1 MRSYYNEGK
10 GAALIFYLLGK
21 QQGGG
26 SIPPI
31 TPAGEWKT
39 IVTDT
44 ASGYLT
50 TADMQSNATIIWDY
64 FYQKLGW
71 NVNSVAALLGNM
83 QGESTLNPGLIEV
96 GGGTTSA
103 GAGHGLVQWTPAT
116 DLYKVLD
123 VLYGG
128 HEDWYDGNKQLG
140 VIYAEYQESV
150 GEATRGIEPQW
161 YKTTKYPCDF
171 RQWAF
176 NQLNYD
182 LESLTYAFAA
192 NYLRPAVVEQPRRV
206 EYTKQWLEYFLKG

>member
-1 MRSYYNEGK
+1 MRSYYNDNGNM
-10 GAALIFYLLGK
+10 LLFYILGK
-21 QQGGG
+21 QQGG
-26 SIPPI
+26 SVPPI
-31 TPAGEWKT
+31 TPAGAWKT
-39 IVTDT
+39 VVTDT
-44 ASGYLT
+44 SAGYLND
-50 TADMQSNATIIWDY
+50 ADMKSNATIIWDY

-71 NVNSVAALLGNM
+71 NVNSVASLLGNM

-123 VLYGG
+123 VLYKG

-150 GEATRGIEPQW
+150 GEAHRGIEPQW

-176 NQLNYD
+176 NQLNYN
-182 LESLTYAFAA
+182 LEQLTYAFAS
-192 NYLRPAVVEQPRRV
+192 NYLRPAVVEQPQRV
-206 EYTKQWLEYFLKG
+206 EYARKWLEYFLKG

>member
-1 MRSYYNEGK
+1 MRSYYNDNGNM
-10 GAALIFYLLGK
+10 LLFYILGK
-21 QQGGG
+21 QQGGTV
-26 SIPPI
+26 PPVI
-31 TPAGEWKT
+31 PAGEWK
-39 IVTDT
+39 IVVTDT
-44 ASGYLT
+44 SAGYLSD
-50 TADMQSNATIIWDY
+50 ADMKNNASIIWDY
-64 FYQKLGW
+64 FRQKLGW

-103 GAGHGLVQWTPAT
+103 GAGRGLVQWTPAT

-150 GEATRGIEPQW
+150 GEAHRGIEPQW

-182 LESLTYAFAA
+182 LEKLTYAIAA
-192 NYLRPAVVEQPRRV
+192 NYLRPAVVEQPQRV
-206 EYTKQWLEYFLKG
+206 EYTRKWLDYFLKG

>member
-1 MRSYYNEGK
+1 MRSYYNVNGNM
-10 GAALIFYLLGK
+10 LLFYILGK
-21 QQGGG
+21 QQGGTV
-26 SIPPI
+26 PPVI
-31 TPAGEWKT
+31 PAGEWK
-39 IVTDT
+39 IVVTDT
-44 ASGYLT
+44 SAGYLSDV
-50 TADMQSNATIIWDY
+50 DMKSNASIIWDY
-64 FYQKLGW
+64 FRQKLGW

-116 DLYKVLD
+116 DLYIVLD

-150 GEATRGIEPQW
+150 GEAHRGIEPQW

-182 LESLTYAFAA
+182 LEKLTYAFAA
-192 NYLRPAVVEQPRRV
+192 NYLRPAVVEQPQRV
-206 EYTKQWLEYFLKG
+206 EYTRKWLEYFLKG

>member
-1 MRSYYNEGK
+1 MRSYYNDNGNM
-10 GAALIFYLLGK
+10 LLFYILGK
-21 QQGGG
+21 QQGGT
-26 SIPPI
+26 IPPVI
-31 TPAGEWKT
+31 PAGEWKI

-44 ASGYLT
+44 TAGYLND
-50 TADMQSNATIIWDY
+50 ADMKSNASIIWDY
-64 FYQKLGW
+64 FRQKLGW

-103 GAGHGLVQWTPAT
+103 GAGRGLVQWTPAT

-150 GEATRGIEPQW
+150 GEAHRGIEPQW

-182 LESLTYAFAA
+182 LEKLTYAFAA
-192 NYLRPAVVEQPRRV
+192 NYLRPAVVEQPQRV
-206 EYTKQWLEYFLKG
+206 EYTRQWLDYFLKG

>member
-1 MRSYYNEGK
+1 MRSYYNDNGNM
-10 GAALIFYLLGK
+10 LLFYILGK
-21 QQGGG
+21 QQGGT
-26 SIPPI
+26 IPPVI
-31 TPAGEWKT
+31 PAGEWKI

-44 ASGYLT
+44 TAGYLND
-50 TADMQSNATIIWDY
+50 ADMKSNASIIWDY
-64 FYQKLGW
+64 FRQKLGW

-103 GAGHGLVQWTPAT
+103 GAGRGLVQWTPAT

-150 GEATRGIEPQW
+150 GEAHRGIEPQW

-182 LESLTYAFAA
+182 LEKLTYAFAS
-192 NYLRPAVVEQPRRV
+192 NYLRPAVAEQPQRV
-206 EYTKQWLEYFLKG
+206 EYTRKWLEYFLKG

>member
-1 MRSYYNEGK
+1 MRSYYNDNGNM
-10 GAALIFYLLGK
+10 LLFYILGK
-21 QQGGG
+21 QQGGTV
-26 SIPPI
+26 PPVI
-31 TPAGEWKT
+31 PAGEWKT
-39 IVTDT
+39 VVTDT
-44 ASGYLT
+44 SAGYLSD
-50 TADMQSNATIIWDY
+50 ANMKSNASIIWDY
-64 FYQKLGW
+64 FRQKLGW

-103 GAGHGLVQWTPAT
+103 GAGRGLVQWTPAT
-116 DLYKVLD
+116 DLYAVID

-150 GEATRGIEPQW
+150 GEAHRGIEPQW

-182 LESLTYAFAA
+182 LEKLTYAFAA
-192 NYLRPAVVEQPRRV
+192 NYLRPAVVEQPQRV
-206 EYTKQWLEYFLKG
+206 EYTRKWLEYFLKG

>member
-1 MRSYYNEGK
+1 MRSYYNDNGNM
-10 GAALIFYLLGK
+10 LLFYILGK
-21 QQGGG
+21 QQGGT
-26 SIPPI
+26 IPPVI
-31 TPAGEWKT
+31 PAGEWKT
-39 IVTDT
+39 VVTDT
-44 ASGYLT
+44 SAGYLND
-50 TADMQSNATIIWDY
+50 ADMKSNASIIWDY
-64 FYQKLGW
+64 FRQKLGW

-123 VLYGG
+123 VLYRG

-150 GEATRGIEPQW
+150 GEAHRGIEPQW

-182 LESLTYAFAA
+182 LEKLTYAFAS
-192 NYLRPAVVEQPRRV
+192 NYLRPAVAEQPQRV
-206 EYTKQWLEYFLKG
+206 EYTRKWLEYFLKG

>member
-1 MRSYYNEGK
+1 MRSYYNDNGNM
-10 GAALIFYLLGK
+10 LLFYILGK
-21 QQGGG
+21 QQGGTV
-26 SIPPI
+26 PPVI
-31 TPAGEWKT
+31 PAGEWKT
-39 IVTDT
+39 VVTDT
-44 ASGYLT
+44 SAGYLSD
-50 TADMQSNATIIWDY
+50 ADMKSNASIIWDY
-64 FYQKLGW
+64 FRQKLGW

-103 GAGHGLVQWTPAT
+103 GAGRGLVQWTPAT

-150 GEATRGIEPQW
+150 GEAHRGIEPQW

-182 LESLTYAFAA
+182 LEKLTYAFAA
-192 NYLRPAVVEQPRRV
+192 NYLRPAVVEQPQRV
-206 EYTKQWLEYFLKG
+206 EYTRKWLEYFLKG